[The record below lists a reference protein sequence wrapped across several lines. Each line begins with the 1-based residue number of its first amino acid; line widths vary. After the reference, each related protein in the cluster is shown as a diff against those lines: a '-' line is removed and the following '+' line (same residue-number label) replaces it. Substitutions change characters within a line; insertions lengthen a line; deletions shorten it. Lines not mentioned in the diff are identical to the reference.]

1 LARNVCKNFAFDPGT
16 NERMI
21 KSVNIGAAPSAKAA
35 WATLGDA
42 THDVV
47 IVGGG
52 LAGLTLAMQLQ
63 RTLPNLR
70 IQVLERS
77 SHPVP
82 VAAHKVGESTVEIG
96 AHYLAEVLGLRE
108 HLETDHLRKFGFRFF
123 FSDGRSDIDRVTE
136 LGASRPLTVTTYQID
151 RGILENHLGQCVRS
165 LGIEFVDEA
174 MVKDIALAKPGQGE
188 LHEVRWGQRGQ
199 MHLSTARWVIDAGG
213 RASILKRKLGLARTN
228 DHAAH
233 AVWFRVAHR
242 IEVDRW
248 SDDPAWAERCVK
260 PERWMSTN
268 HLCGPGYWVW
278 TIPLASGS
286 HSVGIVADP
295 SLHPIESMNT
305 FDSAMQW
312 LAQHQPRL
320 HAELDPQRD
329 ALQDFAF
336 FKRFSFGCR
345 QVFSSARWA
354 LTGEAGRFLD
364 PFYSPGSDFI
374 AIGNTYIT
382 KLVAE
387 DFAGRSIDTAARLY
401 DATFR
406 SFYEN
411 MLPLYQGQYGVFGNA
426 EVMPLKVL
434 WDYTYYWSVLAPLF
448 FGGHL
453 DDLSL
458 FARAAGD
465 LATCNRLNLRMQAA
479 FARHAAERG
488 ASHGDACMI
497 DQSALPWFAALNRDL
512 LMCSDHEGMRAR
524 LRHAAQA
531 MQSIAQ
537 QLEDG
542 MLAGQR
548 ARDIIGSIEVATFA
562 HSPAEPS
569 PAERHEASTSSID
582 SEFVTHPA

>member
-1 LARNVCKNFAFDPGT
+1 
-16 NERMI
+16 MI
-21 KSVNIGAAPSAKAA
+21 TSVNLGASSSAKAMGGSRA
-35 WATLGDA
+35 GA

-47 IVGGG
+47 IAGGG
-52 LAGLTLAMQLQ
+52 LAGLTLALQL
-63 RTLPNLR
+63 RRSLPHLR

-77 SHPVP
+77 RHPVP

-108 HLETDHLRKFGFRFF
+108 HLETEHLRKFGFRFF

-136 LGASRPLTVTTYQID
+136 LGASRPLTVTT
-151 RGILENHLGQCVRS
+151 
-165 LGIEFVDEA
+165 FVDDA
-174 MVKDIALAKPGQGE
+174 MVKDIELAPPGQGE
-188 LHEVRWGQRGQ
+188 LHSVRWVQRGEARR
-199 MHLSTARWVIDAGG
+199 STARWVIDAGG

-248 SDDPAWAERCVK
+248 SDDPAWAARCIK

-268 HLCGPGYWVW
+268 HWCGPGYWVW

-305 FDSAMQW
+305 FESAMRW
-312 LAQHQPRL
+312 LERHQPRL
-320 HAELDPQRD
+320 HAELDPRRD
-329 ALQDFAF
+329 TLQDFAF
-336 FKRFSFGCR
+336 FKRFSYGCR

-387 DFAGRSIDTAARLY
+387 DVAGKSIDTAARLY

-488 ASHGDACMI
+488 SAHGDACMI

-512 LMCSDHEGMRAR
+512 LERSDHDGMRAR
-524 LRHAAQA
+524 LRHAAQS

-537 QLEDG
+537 RLEDG
-542 MLAGQR
+542 MLNGQR
-548 ARDIIGSIEVATFA
+548 AADIIRSLEVAAFT
-562 HSPAEPS
+562 PS
-569 PAERHEASTSSID
+569 RGAPHEAALSSLD
-582 SEFVTHPA
+582 GEFETQPA